1 MTDEDLARLV
11 AALRERCGDT
21 AAVEVKA
28 AAGGTPRLV
37 ETLCAFANMP
47 DGGTIVLGLDERR
60 EFKPVGLEGIAE
72 LEAGIASQA
81 RGEVAPPPQLSF
93 STNTIEG
100 SQVLVVQVAGLPLHD
115 RPAMAGGKAY
125 LRQSDGDYVM
135 SDQEIGQIE
144 LLKTQAKHPT
154 HPDRQ
159 PVPGMTV
166 ADLDPELLAA
176 YMFNVRQSSRR
187 YRSLD
192 DEKLLRYTNVTAS
205 DGTVTLAG
213 LYAMGIAPQI
223 ASPSLGVTAAVRLGN
238 GADERVQDLVH
249 LSGPIPDL
257 LEDTMNWVR
266 RTAHTVMGYDTQG
279 HGVDRDEFPLRA
291 VRELVANALVHRNR
305 DPITDSKRV
314 EIRLIDGR
322 LVIASPGGLWGVSES
337 QLGTPEGKSAV
348 NPVLY
353 EICKHVRMPDG
364 SRVIE
369 GEGGGIREA
378 NEALAAAGFAPVHF
392 RDQTIRMTAIVERNS
407 TRPRNRRAAPL
418 ASTKPPVRDVVP
430 SSTKNG
436 AVVLGALSEPR
447 TFDELCELTG
457 LSTGQVR
464 YALRVLMA
472 GGAVVMDGAQG
483 DRGTQYRKV
492 VDAGLA

>member
-1 MTDEDLARLV
+1 MTDEDFAQLV
-11 AALRERCGDT
+11 AAFRQRRGDT
-21 AAVEVKA
+21 AAVEVKS

-60 EFKPVGLEGIAE
+60 GFKPVALSGVAE

-81 RGEVAPPPQLSF
+81 RGEVSPPPLLSF
-93 STNTIEG
+93 STNTFEG
-100 SQVLVVQVAGLPLHD
+100 GQVVVVGVAGLPLHD
-115 RPAMAGGKAY
+115 RPAVAGGKAY

-159 PVPGMTV
+159 PVPGMTA
-166 ADLDPELLAA
+166 ADLDAELLAA
-176 YMFNVRQSSRR
+176 YLFNVRQSSRR

-192 DEKLLRYTNVTAS
+192 DQKVLHYTNVTAS

-213 LYAMGIAPQI
+213 LYAMGIAPQV
-223 ASPSLGVTAAVRLGN
+223 ASPSLGVTAAVRLGS

-257 LEDTMNWVR
+257 LEEAMNWVR
-266 RTAHTVMGYDTQG
+266 RNARSAMGYDAAG
-279 HGVDRDEFPLRA
+279 NGVDRDEFPMRA
-291 VRELVANALVHRNR
+291 VRELVANALVHRNL

-314 EIRLIDGR
+314 EIRLVDDR

-378 NEALAAAGFAPVHF
+378 NEALGNAGFEPVHF
-392 RDQTIRMTAIVERNS
+392 RDQTIRMTAIIERNVPRPRKRRVS
-407 TRPRNRRAAPL
+407 SLATRP
-418 ASTKPPVRDVVP
+418 VRP
-430 SSTKNG
+430 KTSLLGKTKNG
-436 AVVLGALSEPR
+436 AEVLGWLSEPR
-447 TFDELCELTG
+447 SFDDLCELTG

-472 GGAVVMDGAQG
+472 DGEVVMDGAQG
-483 DRGTQYRKV
+483 DRATQYRR
-492 VDAGLA
+492 AAYRGL